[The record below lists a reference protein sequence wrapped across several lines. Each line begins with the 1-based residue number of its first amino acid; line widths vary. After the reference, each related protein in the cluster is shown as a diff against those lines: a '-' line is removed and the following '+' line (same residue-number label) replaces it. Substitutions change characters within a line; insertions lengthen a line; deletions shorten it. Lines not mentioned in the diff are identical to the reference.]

1 MSKQVHITS
10 GFSGKWARFV
20 ADVEENE
27 KVIKITLKAYL
38 GDLKEGE
45 QEE

>member
-1 MSKQVHITS
+1 MKQVHITS
-10 GFSGKWARFV
+10 GTTGKWARFM
-20 ADVEENE
+20 ADVEEDE
-27 KVIKITLKAYL
+27 KVLRVTLRAYL